1 MDLAAI
7 DGIGMFIVRPERSF
21 VLYFDGFRLE

>member
-21 VLYFDGFRLE
+21 PLYFDGFRLE